1 MQFVERERE
10 REREREKL
18 EACYSM
24 FLSHVY
30 SHIVSLVQRF
40 VVDVLCF
47 PPRFHQIFSF
57 FLFFVIRERGRRR
70 ERERERKEK
79 LKRINN
85 ACEAN
90 WKAGE
95 ARHF

>member
-57 FLFFVIRERGRRR
+57 FLFFFVIREREGEREKKR
-70 ERERERKEK
+70 ERERE
-79 LKRINN
+79 KRN
-85 ACEAN
+85 
-90 WKAGE
+90 
-95 ARHF
+95 